1 MRTRMSNYLLL
12 WIILSVAIA
21 ALMYVLCIKWLMLSI
36 PTVVILYAASSI
48 AAIMVANELRR
59 PIPQEVFRKK
69 ALYPKIPDRFLAD
82 KPKSGSIVFGKDYRT
97 NKTVVSDVGSHV
109 MVVGST
115 GSGKTASVLLPSI
128 LNYDGTGSMQIIDVK
143 SHELSYKSADIF
155 NEKTQIVDIGSR
167 KPFVWGWDLLYKLKK
182 DGTDTEQEVLD
193 VVKEIAHV
201 IVPKN
206 KSNNSFW
213 DDAARNQ
220 LIGIFLYEYV
230 YAGQHEFIDV
240 VTTIMNT
247 PLREHLDVCLN
258 GSPRNS
264 LVAAYLTSLASS
276 ADETLFSVDL
286 TLQQRLYP
294 FVCDDAVFFF
304 RDNKKRAN
312 PTSLNQDGVKQYVCC
327 EENKLDSGYDVFV
340 NIVLKQ
346 TLQELQSRTTSGQ
359 YAQCT
364 LIWDE
369 FQRLTDSIQE
379 LRYLVASFLKT
390 GRSKHASV
398 VLCAQNLDGFDRQII
413 LDILSNIHYL
423 YTLTSNNAGSYTT
436 EIVTKMAGTY
446 YEREQSH
453 SEGKGTSIST
463 SFREKNILRP
473 EDLNCLGDDAVLIVT
488 NAGYYRTCKAKTM
501 YYCTSPYQ
509 ERYERIIA
517 VNKTAMDGV

>member
-1 MRTRMSNYLLL
+1 MKNYLWL
-12 WIILSVAIA
+12 WILLTLLLA
-21 ALMYVLCIKWLMLSI
+21 AVLYLFFFGWEAFPV
-36 PTVVILYAASSI
+36 PTIGVLLAAT
-48 AAIMVANELRR
+48 MVAAMVIANEMRR
-59 PIPQEVFRKK
+59 PMPQEVYRKK
-69 ALYPKIPDRFLAD
+69 ALYPKIPNTFLTD
-82 KPKSGSIVFGKDYRT
+82 KPKSGSIIFGKDYHT
-97 NKTVVSDVGSHV
+97 KKTVVSEVNSHV

-143 SHELSYKSADIF
+143 AHELSYKSADIF

-201 IVPKN
+201 IVPKT

-258 GSPRNS
+258 GSPQNS

-294 FVCDDAVFFF
+294 FVCNDAVFFF

-312 PTSLNQDGVKQYVCC
+312 PTSLNQDGVKQYICC
-327 EENKLDSGYDVFV
+327 DENKLDSGYDVFV

-346 TLQELQSRTTSGQ
+346 TLQELQGRTTSGK

-379 LRYLVASFLKT
+379 LRFLVASFLKT

-473 EDLNCLGDDAVLIVT
+473 EDLNCLGDDAILIVT
-488 NAGYYRTCKAKTM
+488 NSGYYRTCKAKTL
-501 YYCTSPYQ
+501 YFCNSPYQ
-509 ERYERIIA
+509 EKYEKILA